1 MQEKEQG
8 REPLQQKYTGLLSS
22 LTEKWGG
29 GEGCTALSGDLDW
42 KKVKQYNFFFLLW
55 EMFCPFLAIVGKI
68 TPGAQLAGN
77 QTFQIHWLR
86 TLHLNRFLKQLLNTV
101 FVEIV
106 SGKFM
111 SLYTY
116 MQALITCTII
126 HSNNFSLALLT
137 PSKLYLFIDLSSG
150 GDPLIKLYVLLC
162 LYPLCTPVLSLYW
175 CDLGMSKP
183 SPFFVCKERR
193 VHQCHCIACSAL
205 TSLLTYPHC
214 GKFNQKRGTL
224 RVSCAIWCLM
234 RTSLWIFRRAFEIYI
249 MKSACHDKRWLMQS
263 IWTKKN
269 WHVKGKRGDN
279 TIYMSFQ
286 IQALFPWEGHCTCLS
301 MALRLGCPER
311 HEEGRGPESH
321 FPGKNWAMPRGKA
334 VVLQWAKESVSGEK
348 GETKW
353 TSLETGRF
361 GGAAFKGQESRQLG
375 KKHV

>member
-1 MQEKEQG
+1 
-8 REPLQQKYTGLLSS
+8 
-22 LTEKWGG
+22 
-29 GEGCTALSGDLDW
+29 
-42 KKVKQYNFFFLLW
+42 
-55 EMFCPFLAIVGKI
+55 MFCPFLAIVGKI

-214 GKFNQKRGTL
+214 GKFNQKQGTL

-249 MKSACHDKRWLMQS
+249 MKSACHDKRWLMQKYLD
-263 IWTKKN
+263 KKE
-269 WHVKGKRGDN
+269 
-279 TIYMSFQ
+279 
-286 IQALFPWEGHCTCLS
+286 LTCQ
-301 MALRLGCPER
+301 G
-311 HEEGRGPESH
+311 EEGWQYNLYVFSDPSTVSLGRALYLPQHGTQA
-321 FPGKNWAMPRGKA
+321 GMPRKA
-334 VVLQWAKESVSGEK
+334 WRGTGAWITLPWKELSNAKREGSCFAMSKRVC
-348 GETKW
+348 
-353 TSLETGRF
+353 
-361 GGAAFKGQESRQLG
+361 
-375 KKHV
+375 